1 MSDFNN
7 EAQKILRSQDA
18 LNRRVFLGGMA
29 GGLGYAALANLMQ
42 PEVARAAAEADAA
55 RKAAVRRS
63 RSSATRKT
71 LNPLCCRRMRLRLLH
86 RWWRWRRK

>member
-42 PEVARAAAEADAA
+42 PEVARAAAASESATTVAGHF
-55 RKAAVRRS
+55 RTSRQRRS
-63 RSSATRKT
+63 G
-71 LNPLCCRRMRLRLLH
+71 
-86 RWWRWRRK
+86 